1 MATGGAGKKSAQ
13 NFVAGLW
20 AEGKTEPEI
29 RQELKDSGYKAGR
42 ISQLIKAT
50 RPIEAQAGAVAVV
63 PRAARAKAV
72 KRPAGA
78 SGLRDRPVQTED
90 EARAAE
96 GSPAKCWS
104 AIKAHTMQSTWES

>member
-1 MATGGAGKKSAQ
+1 MTTGGAGNKSAQ

-50 RPIEAQAGAVAVV
+50 RPIEAQAGAGAVV
-63 PRAARAKAV
+63 PRAVRAKAV

-78 SGLRDRPVQTED
+78 SGSRKRPVQMED

-96 GSPAKCWS
+96 GSCPKCWL
-104 AIKAHTMQSTWES
+104 AIRVHTL